1 MKQLLLDLK
10 PFLTTSYMS
19 VRDRLGSMFTNIFM
33 HDLHFE
39 GKGGNQRN
47 PKMEDFI
54 NEILPALECL
64 ANEDDRE
71 NSPEVQPMQEGSPP
85 PGPMM
90 RPPGPL
96 MGPPG
101 HMGPSGPMGPGRM
114 VSTYA
119 GTFAFS
125 QKRKIVRNLFS
136 RKINCKISHF
146 KKWTIWRFVAI
157 WRPQLCNI

>member
-39 GKGGNQRN
+39 GQGGNQRN

-64 ANEDDRE
+64 AHEEDRE
-71 NSPEVQPMQEGSPP
+71 NSPEVQPMQEGTPP
-85 PGPMM
+85 PRPPMGLSGSI

-101 HMGPSGPMGPGRM
+101 VGPMGPGMM
-114 VSTYA
+114 VST
-119 GTFAFS
+119 
-125 QKRKIVRNLFS
+125 
-136 RKINCKISHF
+136 
-146 KKWTIWRFVAI
+146 
-157 WRPQLCNI
+157 

>member
-1 MKQLLLDLK
+1 
-10 PFLTTSYMS
+10 
-19 VRDRLGSMFTNIFM
+19 
-33 HDLHFE
+33 
-39 GKGGNQRN
+39 
-47 PKMEDFI
+47 MEDFI

-101 HMGPSGPMGPGRM
+101 HMGTGPMGPGHM
-114 VSTYA
+114 GPAYMGLAYMDPHSILPVGS
-119 GTFAFS
+119 
-125 QKRKIVRNLFS
+125 
-136 RKINCKISHF
+136 
-146 KKWTIWRFVAI
+146 WTRQH
-157 WRPQLCNI
+157 RQLTPKLELR

>member
-39 GKGGNQRN
+39 GQGGNQRN

-64 ANEDDRE
+64 AHEEDRE

-85 PGPMM
+85 PPGPPMGLPGSI

-101 HMGPSGPMGPGRM
+101 PMGPGLMGPPGVGPMGPGMM
-114 VSTYA
+114 VSSSFIKN
-119 GTFAFS
+119 TFYFCS
-125 QKRKIVRNLFS
+125 NKV
-136 RKINCKISHF
+136 
-146 KKWTIWRFVAI
+146 
-157 WRPQLCNI
+157 

>member
-39 GKGGNQRN
+39 GQGGNQRN

-64 ANEDDRE
+64 AHEEDRE

-85 PGPMM
+85 PGPMVLPGSMGPLGSM
-90 RPPGPL
+90 RPPGPP

-101 HMGPSGPMGPGRM
+101 HMGSPGGHMGPPPGVGPMGPGMM
-114 VSTYA
+114 VS
-119 GTFAFS
+119 S
-125 QKRKIVRNLFS
+125 SLKHLFYP
-136 RKINCKISHF
+136 I
-146 KKWTIWRFVAI
+146 
-157 WRPQLCNI
+157 L

>member
-39 GKGGNQRN
+39 GQGGNQRN

-64 ANEDDRE
+64 AHEEDRE

-85 PGPMM
+85 PPGPPMGLPGSI
-90 RPPGPL
+90 RPPGPHMGPPGL

-101 HMGPSGPMGPGRM
+101 VGPMGPGMM
-114 VSTYA
+114 VSKN
-119 GTFAFS
+119 TFYLIF
-125 QKRKIVRNLFS
+125 L
-136 RKINCKISHF
+136 
-146 KKWTIWRFVAI
+146 
-157 WRPQLCNI
+157 

>member
-1 MKQLLLDLK
+1 
-10 PFLTTSYMS
+10 MS

-39 GKGGNQRN
+39 GQGGNQRN

-64 ANEDDRE
+64 AHEEDRE

-85 PGPMM
+85 PPGPHMGLPGSI

-101 HMGPSGPMGPGRM
+101 PMGPGLMGPGMM
-114 VSTYA
+114 VS
-119 GTFAFS
+119 S
-125 QKRKIVRNLFS
+125 S
-136 RKINCKISHF
+136 S
-146 KKWTIWRFVAI
+146 
-157 WRPQLCNI
+157 